1 MNHRNEVLIVGAGI
15 TGLMAAQA
23 LTQVGRRVTIV
34 DKGRS
39 VGGRLATRRIGP
51 GLADHG
57 AQFFTV
63 RTPAFAAQVQRWEAA
78 GLVFRWATG
87 WSDGSIAGPVVDG
100 HPRYA
105 VRGGMNSLAK
115 ALAADLTTAGVPIHL
130 DVKLTIISAQDDGW
144 CATDEQGNDYV
155 AATAILTAPVPQ
167 TLALLDA
174 GAVKLTPG
182 QRGALESVR
191 YAPCL
196 CGMAW
201 VEGAVQLPEP
211 GAVQKQDAPIAW
223 VADNRRKGISPDAQT
238 ITFHANP
245 VWSAAHYA
253 DSDEEVAAVFAAEL
267 KRWAYGDYRLRE
279 LQVKRWRYAL
289 PTALYP
295 QPFLLAEGL
304 APLYLGGD
312 AFATPRV
319 EGAASSGLAIA
330 AHIHGDALW
339 KQPESLHDTA

>member
-1 MNHRNEVLIVGAGI
+1 MNHQSDILIVGAGI
-15 TGLMAAQA
+15 TGLMAAQSLVQA
-23 LTQVGRRVTIV
+23 GRQVAIV

-63 RTPAFAAQVQRWEAA
+63 RAPAFAAQVASWEDT
-78 GLVFRWATG
+78 GLVFRWANG

-105 VRGGMNSLAK
+105 VRGGMNALAK
-115 ALAADLTTAGVPIHL
+115 TLAADLTAAGVPIHL
-130 DVKLTIISAQDDGW
+130 DVKLTAL
-144 CATDEQGNDYV
+144 
-155 AATAILTAPVPQ
+155 AATADGWRATAEQGDVYEAATVILTAPVPQ
-167 TLALLDA
+167 ALALLDA
-174 GAVKLTPG
+174 GASVLQTG
-182 QRGALESVR
+182 QRAALDAVR

-201 VEGAVQLPEP
+201 VEGEFHLPEP
-211 GAVQKQDAPIAW
+211 GAVQKQEAPVAW
-223 VADNRRKGISPDAQT
+223 VADNRRKGISPAAQV
-238 ITFHANP
+238 ITLHANP
-245 VWSAAHYA
+245 VWSAAHYG
-253 DSDEEVAAVFAAEL
+253 DSDEQVAAVFSTEL
-267 KRWAYGDYRLRE
+267 KRWAYGPYELRE

-295 QPFLLAEGL
+295 QPFLCADGL
-304 APLYLGGD
+304 PPLYFGGD

-319 EGAASSGLAIA
+319 EGAATSGLAIA
-330 AHIHGDALW
+330 VDIVEIARG
-339 KQPESLHDTA
+339 

>member
-1 MNHRNEVLIVGAGI
+1 MNHQSDILIVGAGI

-23 LTQVGRRVTIV
+23 LTQAGRQVAIV

-57 AQFFTV
+57 AQFFTA
-63 RTPAFAAQVQRWEAA
+63 RTPAFTAQVQQWEEA
-78 GLVFRWATG
+78 GLVFRWASG

-105 VRGGMNSLAK
+105 VRGGMNALAK
-115 ALAADLTTAGVPIHL
+115 TLAAALTAAGAPIHL
-130 DVKLTIISAQDDGW
+130 DVKLTAI
-144 CATDEQGNDYV
+144 
-155 AATAILTAPVPQ
+155 AATADGWRATAEQGDLYEAATIILTAPVPQ
-167 TLALLDA
+167 LLALLDA

-182 QRGALESVR
+182 QRAALESVR

-211 GAVQKQDAPIAW
+211 GAVQKQDAPVAW
-223 VADNRRKGISPDAQT
+223 VADNRRKGISPAAQV
-238 ITFHANP
+238 ITLHANP
-245 VWSAAHYA
+245 VWSTAHYG
-253 DSDEEVAAVFAAEL
+253 DSDEQVAAVFNAEL
-267 KRWAYGDYRLRE
+267 KRWAYGPYELRE
-279 LQVKRWRYAL
+279 LQIKRWRYAL

-295 QPFLLAEGL
+295 QSFLRADGL
-304 APLYLGGD
+304 PPLYFGGD

-319 EGAASSGLAIA
+319 EGAATSGLAMA
-330 AHIHGDALW
+330 ADIIEMARG
-339 KQPESLHDTA
+339 

>member
-1 MNHRNEVLIVGAGI
+1 MNHQSDILIVGAGI

-23 LTQVGRRVTIV
+23 LTQAGRQVALV

-63 RTPAFAAQVQRWEAA
+63 RTPAFASQVQQWEAA
-78 GLVFRWATG
+78 RLVFRWATG

-105 VRGGMNSLAK
+105 ARGGMNHLAK
-115 ALAADLTTAGVPIHL
+115 TLAAELTAAGASIHL
-130 DVKLTIISAQDDGW
+130 DVKLTAISAHEGGW
-144 CATDEQGNDYV
+144 RADAEQGDVYT
-155 AATAILTAPVPQ
+155 AATLILTAPVPQ
-167 TLALLDA
+167 ALALLDA
-174 GAVKLTPG
+174 GAVVLQPG
-182 QRGALESVR
+182 QRAALETVR

-223 VADNRRKGISPDAQT
+223 VADNRRKGISPAAQV
-238 ITFHANP
+238 ITFHGNP
-245 VWSAAHYA
+245 VWSAAHYN
-253 DSDEEVAAVFAAEL
+253 DSDEQVGMSFTEEL
-267 KRWAYGDYRLRE
+267 KRWAFGPYELRE
-279 LQVKRWRYAL
+279 MQVKRWRYAL
-289 PTALYP
+289 PTTLYP
-295 QPFLLAEGL
+295 QPFLRGADLP
-304 APLYLGGD
+304 PLYFGGD
-312 AFATPRV
+312 AFATPRI
-319 EGAASSGLAIA
+319 EGAVSSGLAIA
-330 AHIHGDALW
+330 ADINGA
-339 KQPESLHDTA
+339 

>member
-1 MNHRNEVLIVGAGI
+1 MNHQSEILIVGAGI

-23 LTQVGRRVTIV
+23 LVQAGRQVAIV

-63 RTPAFAAQVQRWEAA
+63 RVPVFAAQVAGWETA

-105 VRGGMNSLAK
+105 VRGGMNALAK
-115 ALAADLTTAGVPIHL
+115 ALAAELTAAGVAIHL
-130 DVKLTIISAQDDGW
+130 DIKVTTVAPTAGGW
-144 CATDEQGNDYV
+144 RAIAASGDEFA
-155 AATAILTAPVPQ
+155 AATVIVTAPVPQ
-167 TLALLDA
+167 ALALLHD
-174 GAVKLTPG
+174 GTVTLQPG
-182 QRGALESVR
+182 QRAALETVR

-201 VEGAVQLPEP
+201 VEGEFHLPEP
-211 GAVQKQDAPIAW
+211 GAIQKQEAPVAW
-223 VADNRRKGISPDAQT
+223 VADNRRKGISPAAQV
-238 ITFHANP
+238 ITLHANP
-245 VWSAAHYA
+245 VWSAAHYD
-253 DSDEEVAAVFAAEL
+253 DSDEQVAAVFRTEL
-267 KRWAYGDYRLRE
+267 KRWAYGPYELRE
-279 LQVKRWRYAL
+279 LQIKRWRYAL

-295 QPFLLAEGL
+295 QPFLRAEGL
-304 APLYLGGD
+304 PPLYFGGD
-312 AFATPRV
+312 AFATPRI
-319 EGAASSGLAIA
+319 EGAASSGMAIA
-330 AHIHGDALW
+330 EDIV
-339 KQPESLHDTA
+339 ESARG

>member
-1 MNHRNEVLIVGAGI
+1 MNHQSDILIVGAGI

-23 LTQVGRRVTIV
+23 LTQAGRQVALV

-63 RTPAFAAQVQRWEAA
+63 RGPAFAAQVQQWEAA
-78 GLVFRWATG
+78 GLVFRWASG
-87 WSDGSIAGPVVDG
+87 WSDGSIAGPMVDG

-105 VRGGMNSLAK
+105 VRGGMNALAK
-115 ALAADLTTAGVPIHL
+115 ALAADLTSAGVTIHL
-130 DVKLTIISAQDDGW
+130 DVKLTAIA
-144 CATDEQGNDYV
+144 ATAESWRATAEQGDVYE

-167 TLALLDA
+167 ALALLDA
-174 GAVKLTPG
+174 GGVKMTPG
-182 QRGALESVR
+182 QRAALESVR

-196 CGMAW
+196 CGIAW

-211 GAVQKQDAPIAW
+211 GAVQKQDAPVAW
-223 VADNRRKGISPDAQT
+223 VADNRRKGISPGAQV

-245 VWSAAHYA
+245 VWSAAHYG
-253 DSDEEVAAVFAAEL
+253 DGDEAVTAVFAAEL
-267 KRWAYGDYRLRE
+267 KRWTYGDYALRE
-279 LQVKRWRYAL
+279 MHVKRWRYAL

-295 QPFLLAEGL
+295 QPFLVADGL
-304 APLYLGGD
+304 PPLYFGSD

-319 EGAASSGLAIA
+319 EGAATSGLAIA
-330 AHIHGDALW
+330 AHIAEARQAHSPRCD
-339 KQPESLHDTA
+339 KTE